1 MVTLREWRT
10 AGIIQSVRVGAVL
23 QEQWLKDGNS
33 VAYASEA
40 PWLCQDG
47 CGWQDV
53 KDIYSQLSP
62 ESWSAIP
69 LNHFLFP
76 PYPPSHAFSCSACGG
91 WHRQKSLSTLGAKWQ
106 QNWDLNMRVSSGVW
120 ESSWELGT
128 ACMELLSDS
137 HTSQNPLMHSF
148 SHGTAGIKCLKDGFY
163 TAEVSFQVVSD
174 NMVGVYL
181 KHNCLHL
188 FSTLQASQLH
198 NTSYF
203 KGLSLALQAHSAK
216 FKIGGGKFFFPC

>member
-91 WHRQKSLSTLGAKWQ
+91 WHRQKSQHTRGKVTAKLGPEY
-106 QNWDLNMRVSSGVW
+106 
-120 ESSWELGT
+120 ESFIRSLGKQLR
-128 ACMELLSDS
+128 AW
-137 HTSQNPLMHSF
+137 
-148 SHGTAGIKCLKDGFY
+148 Y
-163 TAEVSFQVVSD
+163 
-174 NMVGVYL
+174 
-181 KHNCLHL
+181 CLHRITQWFPHFTKPSDAQFL
-188 FSTLQASQLH
+188 TWDSWDKVLERWILHCWSIFSGS
-198 NTSYF
+198 F
-203 KGLSLALQAHSAK
+203 W
-216 FKIGGGKFFFPC
+216 